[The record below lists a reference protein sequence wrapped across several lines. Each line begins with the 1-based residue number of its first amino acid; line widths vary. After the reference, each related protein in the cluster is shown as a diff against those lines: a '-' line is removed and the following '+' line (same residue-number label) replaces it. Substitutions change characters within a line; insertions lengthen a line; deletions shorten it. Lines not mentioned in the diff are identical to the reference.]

1 MRKLFFTILV
11 VSLFFTACKT
21 PISGYYS
28 YDTECM
34 GKNYDG
40 SQIVKTWGTGEDVKS
55 AKIRA
60 YQEALHDVLF
70 EGIRNGNS
78 DCNMRPLITEVNAL
92 EKYDAYFNHFFSEKG
107 NYREFIKQ
115 TRNNKKLVRNNR
127 SNMKEAYGYI
137 VEIDIPALKQQLRT
151 DDIIP

>member
-1 MRKLFFTILV
+1 MRKQLLIILIVASVFT
-11 VSLFFTACKT
+11 SCKT

-28 YDTECM
+28 YDTECL

-55 AKIRA
+55 AETRA

-78 DCNMRPLITEVNAL
+78 DCNVRPLITEVNAL
-92 EKYDAYFNHFFSEKG
+92 EKYDTYFNHFFSDKG
-107 NYREFIKQ
+107 NYRDFIKL
-115 TRNNKKLVRNNR
+115 TRNNQKLVRNNR
-127 SNMKEAYGYI
+127 SNMKEAYAYVI
-137 VEIDIPALKQQLRT
+137 EIDIPSLKNQLRT